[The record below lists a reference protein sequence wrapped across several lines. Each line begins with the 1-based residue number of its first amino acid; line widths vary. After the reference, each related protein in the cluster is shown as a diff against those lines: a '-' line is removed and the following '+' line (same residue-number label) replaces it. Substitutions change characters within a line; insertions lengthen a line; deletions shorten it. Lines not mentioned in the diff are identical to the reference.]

1 MRARCRHH
9 TSLVP
14 GLMGA
19 MGKCTSRRGRAL
31 RNMMRTHDGT
41 ARVRI
46 GTDSLAPRGLTTCRG
61 TRKTMASTLNGLL
74 TVARGCPSLGTGR
87 GFLRLRTRLRNARGH
102 VGMTHA
108 GFGGTT
114 RRCGATVHHFPGDL
128 FTNVFNFSGRI
139 CFRTTRNAR
148 TTPRI
153 GF

>member
-14 GLMGA
+14 GLIGA
-19 MGKCTSRRGRAL
+19 IGKCTARRGRAL

-41 ARVRI
+41 ARVGI
-46 GTDSLAPRGLTTCRG
+46 STTSLAPRGLTRCRG
-61 TRKTMASTLNGLL
+61 TRNTIASTLNGLL

-114 RRCGATVHHFPGDL
+114 GGFGATVHHFPGGVL
-128 FTNVFNFSGRI
+128 TNLFNFRGQT
-139 CFRTTRNAR
+139 CFRTTRKTR
-148 TTPRI
+148 RTPRMR
-153 GF
+153 F